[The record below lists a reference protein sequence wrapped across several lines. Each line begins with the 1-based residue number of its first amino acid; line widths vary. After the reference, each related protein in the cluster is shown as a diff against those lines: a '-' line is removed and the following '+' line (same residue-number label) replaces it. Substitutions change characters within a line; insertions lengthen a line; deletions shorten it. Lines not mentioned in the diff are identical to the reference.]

1 MWELSNVALSK
12 KMCEILMVE
21 CVLLSVQSWKK
32 LIGKKRKDGGVGG
45 VVENVGTALF

>member
-1 MWELSNVALSK
+1 
-12 KMCEILMVE
+12 MVE

-32 LIGKKRKDGGVGG
+32 LIGKKGKTAEVGG